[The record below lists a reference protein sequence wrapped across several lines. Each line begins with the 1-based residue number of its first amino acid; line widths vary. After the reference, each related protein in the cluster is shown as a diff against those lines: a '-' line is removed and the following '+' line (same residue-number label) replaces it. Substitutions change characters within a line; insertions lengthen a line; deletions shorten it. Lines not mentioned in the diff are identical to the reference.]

1 MDICLDKGIWYSD
14 EGIDIVFYIYFVKA
28 IQMFL
33 RLNINLS
40 EILLPDI
47 LCWNVV
53 DSKYKNP
60 ERFTFSVVY
69 EVRVF
74 TGIFRNHEK
83 LDFSIFCFATS
94 SSTCISK

>member
-14 EGIDIVFYIYFVKA
+14 EEIDIVSYIYFVKP
-28 IQMFL
+28 IQMFFGM
-33 RLNINLS
+33 NSNLS
-40 EILLPDI
+40 ETLLPEI
-47 LCWNVV
+47 LCWNVA